1 MINNYIKI
9 SRFYPNMVELVIDNR
24 ENIKDLLIE
33 NIPEAKLENLE
44 IGDYIFKIDDKPFL
58 IIERKTVNDYAAS
71 ILDHRSREQKKRLI
85 ANKDMANILYLVE
98 GDLTKDNQSFKYNK
112 IDKHTI
118 ISSIINTMYRDKLQV
133 FHTSNLMETIFFIT
147 SIYNKLRKQG
157 LKFLE
162 SKSTY
167 ENDLINTVKS
177 SKKKN
182 VTPEITFQMMLNCVP
197 GISNKVSK
205 RLCEKFKSIDN
216 IIQKIKDI
224 DEKKEKIEFIKN
236 IKMSDSDNAKKI
248 SKTVA
253 ENLLIYLGIDNQ
265 IAELPSDGNKPKLS
279 DSSTSKNPEKCLS
292 D

>member
-1 MINNYIKI
+1 
-9 SRFYPNMVELVIDNR
+9 MVELIIDNR
-24 ENIKDLLIE
+24 ENIKDLLLE

-44 IGDYIFKIDDKPFL
+44 IGDYVFKIDNKPFL

-85 ANKDMANILYLVE
+85 ANKDMANIMYLVE

-147 SIYNKLRKQG
+147 SVFNKLKKQG
-157 LKFLE
+157 IQFLE

-182 VTPEITFQMMLNCVP
+182 VTPKITFQMMLNCIP

-205 RLCEKFKSIDN
+205 RLCEKFGSIDN
-216 IIQKIKDI
+216 IILKIKDI
-224 DEKKEKIEFIKN
+224 DEKKNQIEFIKN
-236 IKMSDSDNAKKI
+236 IKMSNESNAKKI

-253 ENLLIYLGIDNQ
+253 ENLIEYLGITNQ
-265 IAELPSDGNKPKLS
+265 IAELSSDANKGKLS
-279 DSSTSKNPEKCLS
+279 DSSISKNPEKLML

>member
-1 MINNYIKI
+1 
-9 SRFYPNMVELVIDNR
+9 MVELIIDNR
-24 ENIKDLLIE
+24 ENIKDLLLE

-44 IGDYIFKIDDKPFL
+44 IGDYVFKIDNKPFL

-71 ILDHRSREQKKRLI
+71 ILDHRSREQKKRLM
-85 ANKDMANILYLVE
+85 ANKDMANIMYLVE

-147 SIYNKLRKQG
+147 SVFNKLKKQG
-157 LKFLE
+157 IQFLE

-182 VTPEITFQMMLNCVP
+182 VTPKITFQMMLNCIP

-205 RLCEKFKSIDN
+205 RLCEKFGSIDN
-216 IIQKIKDI
+216 IILKIKDI
-224 DEKKEKIEFIKN
+224 DEKKNQIEFIKN
-236 IKMSDSDNAKKI
+236 IKMSNESNAKKI

-253 ENLLIYLGIDNQ
+253 ENLIEYLGITNQ
-265 IAELPSDGNKPKLS
+265 IAELSSDANKGKLS
-279 DSSTSKNPEKCLS
+279 DSSISKNPEKLLL